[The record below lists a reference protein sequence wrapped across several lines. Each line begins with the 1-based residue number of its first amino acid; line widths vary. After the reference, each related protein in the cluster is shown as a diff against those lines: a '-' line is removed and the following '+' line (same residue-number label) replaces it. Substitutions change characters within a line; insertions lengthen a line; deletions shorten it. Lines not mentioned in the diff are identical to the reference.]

1 MKGTVSVLLFLM
13 LPTRACA
20 EGLPGQEFSFFY
32 SFVQM
37 TAALSVVVGLIL
49 VTRHFSARFL
59 GGGTMAR
66 FASRHIRLLETR
78 PISPKKSLIL
88 VEVGG
93 EYLLLANT
101 ENRLTLLKQVDMIEE
116 IEVIEEA
123 ASERLGRFRLFR
135 RDAGRRK
142 G

>member
-1 MKGTVSVLLFLM
+1 M
-13 LPTRACA
+13 LPSLACA
-20 EGLPGQEFSFFY
+20 EGTSGQEFSFFS

-37 TAALSVVVGLIL
+37 IAALSVVIGLIL
-49 VTRHFSARFL
+49 VTRHFSDRFL
-59 GGGTMAR
+59 GGGTAPR

-78 PISPKKSLIL
+78 PIAPKKSLVLI
-88 VEVGG
+88 EVGG

-101 ENRLTLLKQVDMIEE
+101 ENRLTLLKKVDLIEE

-123 ASERLGRFRLFR
+123 AGERLARFGLFR
-135 RDAGRRK
+135 RYAEKRR

>member
-1 MKGTVSVLLFLM
+1 MKGAVSVLLLI
-13 LPTRACA
+13 LPSLACA
-20 EGLPGQEFSFFY
+20 EGTTGQEFSFFS

-37 TAALSVVVGLIL
+37 IAALSIVIGLIL
-49 VTRHFSARFL
+49 VTRHFSDRLL
-59 GGGTMAR
+59 GSGMTAR

-78 PISPKKSLIL
+78 QIAPKKSLVLI
-88 VEVGG
+88 EVAG

-101 ENRLTLLKQVDMIEE
+101 ENRLTLLKQVDLIEE

-123 ASERLGRFRLFR
+123 APELLDRFGLFR
-135 RDAGRRK
+135 RFAGRRR